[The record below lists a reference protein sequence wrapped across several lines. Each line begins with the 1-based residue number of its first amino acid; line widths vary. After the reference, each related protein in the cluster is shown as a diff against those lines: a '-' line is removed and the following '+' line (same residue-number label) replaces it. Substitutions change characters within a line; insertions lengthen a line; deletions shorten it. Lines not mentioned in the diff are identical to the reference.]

1 MQSERFDDRRQAES
15 RLLRS
20 SPSWRPQAQFS
31 HVVGT
36 GDQLEQLN
44 ASGSIAVDFIGLP
57 KTGLHI
63 AFEGNQSDTLSIWTT
78 QTRHGFRTR
87 PKLMADLVSIR
98 FVNSGAIA
106 RNGPGGSDIVAS
118 FDQAL
123 FTSFTEM
130 RHEQASAG
138 FSAITAT
145 ISRDAIVK
153 ACQALS
159 GTDGVVLPQFAAIVE
174 PNTIGLAAMRQT
186 LASLHHQLPGAGND
200 RDMMTPLFQEMLVYQ
215 LISAWPT
222 VGGDIATG
230 GTDAADRPVR
240 IAIDYIEA
248 NLRQRMEIAE
258 IAAAAGVSVRALQIA
273 FKRRLGCSP
282 VHYLINRRLDR
293 VHSTLQSF
301 DHRTVRQAAQDWGFT
316 HMSDFTRR
324 YRMRF
329 GHTPGTRIADGRDR
343 RIVAL

>member
-1 MQSERFDDRRQAES
+1 MQSRRFDPHRPDES

-20 SPSWRPQAQFS
+20 SALWRPQPQFR

-36 GDQLEQLN
+36 GDQIEQLN
-44 ASGSIAVDFIGLP
+44 ASGSIGVDFIGLP
-57 KTGLHI
+57 KTDVHI

-98 FVNSGAIA
+98 FVDSGAIA

-130 RHEQASAG
+130 QHEQASAG
-138 FSAITAT
+138 FSAISAT
-145 ISRDAIVK
+145 ISRDAIIS

-159 GTDGVVLPQFAAIVE
+159 GRDDVILPQFAAVVE
-174 PNTIGLAAMRQT
+174 PNTLGLAAMRHT
-186 LASLHHQLPGAGND
+186 LAKLHHHLPGAGND
-200 RDMMTPLFQEMLVYQ
+200 RDLVTPLFQEMLVYQ

-222 VGGDIATG
+222 VGGGISAG
-230 GTDAADRPVR
+230 GMDAADRPVR

-248 NLRQRMEIAE
+248 NLRQKMEIAE

-273 FKRRLGCSP
+273 FKRRLACSP
-282 VHYLINRRLDR
+282 VHYLIDRRLDR
-293 VHSTLQSF
+293 VHSALQSF
-301 DHRTVRQAAQDWGFT
+301 DHRTVRQIAQEWGFT

-329 GHTPGTRIADGRDR
+329 GHTPGTRLLDGRDR
-343 RIVAL
+343 RLVAL